1 MMLEMDKQPLSS
13 WLEPL
18 PGEATGDDLEYDPAF
33 LELGYAVAGKSETQ
47 FGAAEPPA
55 WLVARE
61 LAESLF
67 GQTRDLRVAMLWG
80 RAVINLEGLEGL
92 AKALYLIHGLL
103 ENFWDALH
111 PRPDPDDG
119 DTFARMSVLIGLDS
133 IDDLLGDVRQ
143 SQLIVDRRLGGL
155 RMRDVEIALTRLT
168 PRPDDSG
175 TTAGQITG
183 MLGDLPDLNKRLKLA
198 VEESLEGLKSLQSLI
213 NDRFGT
219 SNAVEVKNLR
229 MMLTGMQSL
238 LPDAVET
245 SDAKSEEGGEPS
257 ESLGEPPRRGSGG
270 VGNIESRQ
278 DAVRAIN
285 LVCAYLERW
294 EPTNPAQL
302 LLRRAERLID
312 KNFLQLVRDLAPDAV
327 NDVARIL
334 GVNPD
339 SVDDAGSY

>member
-1 MMLEMDKQPLSS
+1 MDKQSLST

-18 PGEATGDDLEYDPAF
+18 PGEATGEDLEYDPSF
-33 LELGYAVAGKSETQ
+33 LELSQAVAGKSETQ

-55 WLVARE
+55 WPVARE

-119 DTFARMSVLIGLDS
+119 DTFARMSVLSGLDS

-183 MLGDLPDLNKRLKLA
+183 MLGDMPDLNERLKQA
-198 VEESLEGLKSLQSLI
+198 VEESLQGLKSLQSLM

-219 SNAVEVKNLR
+219 GSAVEVKNLR

-245 SDAKSEEGGEPS
+245 ADGMSEEGGEPS
-257 ESLGEPPRRGSGG
+257 EGAGAPTRRGNGG
-270 VGNIESRQ
+270 GMGSIESRQ

-334 GVNPD
+334 GINPD
-339 SVDDAGSY
+339 SLDDAGSY

>member
-1 MMLEMDKQPLSS
+1 MDKSALSA

-18 PGEATGDDLEYDPAF
+18 AGEATGADLEYDPSF
-33 LELGYAVAGKSETQ
+33 LELGQAVAGKPETQ
-47 FGAAEPPA
+47 FGPAEPPA
-55 WLVARE
+55 WPLARE

-92 AKALYLIHGLL
+92 AKALHLIHGLL
-103 ENFWDALH
+103 QSFWDELH

-119 DTFARMSVLIGLDS
+119 DTFARLSVLNGLDS
-133 IDDLLGDVRQ
+133 LDDLLGDVRQ
-143 SQLIVDRRLGGL
+143 SQLILDRRLGTL
-155 RMRDVEIALTRLT
+155 RMRDVEIALDRLT

-183 MLGDLPDLNKRLKLA
+183 MLGDMPDLNERLKQA
-198 VEESLEGLKSLQSLI
+198 VTDSLQGLKSLQSLM
-213 NDRFGT
+213 NDRFGIG
-219 SNAVEVKNLR
+219 SAVEVKNLR
-229 MMLTGMQSL
+229 LMLTGVQSL

-245 SDAKSEEGGEPS
+245 ADESSEDGAEPS
-257 ESLGEPPRRGSGG
+257 EGAATPSRRGGG
-270 VGNIESRQ
+270 GMGSIESRQ

-302 LLRRAERLID
+302 LLRRAERLIE
-312 KNFLQLVRDLAPDAV
+312 KNFLQLVRDFAPDAV

-334 GVNPD
+334 GINPD
-339 SVDDAGSY
+339 SLDDSGSP

>member
-1 MMLEMDKQPLSS
+1 MDKQALSG
-13 WLEPL
+13 WLEAL
-18 PGEATGDDLEYDPAF
+18 PGDATGADLEYDPTF
-33 LELGYAVAGKSETQ
+33 LELGQAVAGKPETQ

-55 WLVARE
+55 WPVARE

-67 GQTRDLRVAMLWG
+67 GQTRDLRVAMLWS

-92 AKALYLIHGLL
+92 AKALYLLHGLL
-103 ENFWDALH
+103 ENFWDELH

-119 DTFARMSVLIGLDS
+119 DTFARMSVLTGLDS
-133 IDDLLGDVRQ
+133 LDDLLGDVRQ
-143 SQLIVDRRLGGL
+143 SQLIFDRRLGSL
-155 RMRDVEIALTRLT
+155 RMRDVEIALDRLAA
-168 PRPDDSG
+168 RPDDSG

-183 MLGDLPDLNKRLKLA
+183 MLGDMPDLNERLKQA
-198 VEESLEGLKSLQSLI
+198 VDDSLQGLKSLQSLM
-213 NDRFGT
+213 NDRFGIG
-219 SNAVEVKNLR
+219 SAVEVKNLR
-229 MMLTGMQSL
+229 LMLTGVQSL

-245 SDAKSEEGGEPS
+245 AGDASEEGSDSS
-257 ESLGEPPRRGSGG
+257 EGGAATTRRGGG
-270 VGNIESRQ
+270 GGMGSIESRQ

-334 GVNPD
+334 GINPD
-339 SVDDAGSY
+339 SLEDSGSY